1 MPKNID
7 PSQSMGYFEP
17 MGLLY
22 QFPIEENEL
31 DDRINIT
38 NDTLTIRNYGLP
50 MIFWGY
56 LLAMLSM
63 IIIIILAIKTP
74 ALKLASTDDTIN
86 KFLGYG
92 VLVFLAILPVCIL
105 NFYFFDKKIS
115 KKDAELTLSY
125 SVFWIPFWS
134 KKISLKDAKSLEMN
148 HFIDSPNVAA
158 IEKKPNMT
166 GFQNHDYHEL
176 FAVNTNSKK
185 ILVDR
190 NSRRGEIKKLL
201 TLLEKY

>member
-22 QFPIEENEL
+22 QFPVEENEL

-50 MIFWGY
+50 MVFWGY
-56 LLAMLSM
+56 LLAMLGVIVIM
-63 IIIIILAIKTP
+63 VLAIKTP

-92 VLVFLAILPVCIL
+92 VLVLLAILPVCIL
-105 NFYFFDKKIS
+105 GFYFFDKKIS
-115 KKDAELTLSY
+115 KKGAELTLSY
-125 SVFWIPFWS
+125 SVFWIPFWT

-158 IEKKPNMT
+158 IEKKPDMT
-166 GFQNHDYHEL
+166 GFQNRGYHEL
-176 FAVNTNSKK
+176 FAVNTNGEK

-201 TLLEKY
+201 ALLEKY